1 VPHDQLL
8 ADDQLIE
15 AVRAGRVDEHHSD
28 PVARL
33 LARWRT
39 GITTGM
45 DRARRPLVV
54 ARPRHI
60 QHPAGHRDIDIVG
73 GEFTEQREN

>member
-1 VPHDQLL
+1 MDRTGGGTARPPRPHLSRPAHWAVPHDQLL

-15 AVRAGRVDEHHSD
+15 AVRAGRVDEHHPD

-39 GITTGM
+39 GSTTG
-45 DRARRPLVV
+45 
-54 ARPRHI
+54 
-60 QHPAGHRDIDIVG
+60 
-73 GEFTEQREN
+73 

>member
-1 VPHDQLL
+1 MHRTGGGTARPARHHDLSRPARWAVPHDQLL

-15 AVRAGRVDEHHSD
+15 AVRAGGVDEHHPD

-39 GITTGM
+39 GITTG
-45 DRARRPLVV
+45 
-54 ARPRHI
+54 
-60 QHPAGHRDIDIVG
+60 
-73 GEFTEQREN
+73 

>member
-1 VPHDQLL
+1 MHRTGGGTTRAPRHHDLSRPVHWAVPHNQLL
-8 ADDQLIE
+8 ADDPLIE

-39 GITTGM
+39 GITT
-45 DRARRPLVV
+45 AS
-54 ARPRHI
+54 
-60 QHPAGHRDIDIVG
+60 
-73 GEFTEQREN
+73 